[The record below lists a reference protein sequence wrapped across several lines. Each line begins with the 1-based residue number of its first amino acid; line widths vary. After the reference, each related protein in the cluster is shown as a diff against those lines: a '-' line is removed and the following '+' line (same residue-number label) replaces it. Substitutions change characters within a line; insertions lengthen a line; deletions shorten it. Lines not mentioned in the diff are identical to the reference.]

1 MRVPKLR
8 VGPFSVPELIVVG
21 IILMI
26 LASSATPRLGRA
38 SGDIQSAAL
47 AGNLAILRNGLDLY
61 ARDHNGAFPSVA
73 SFDAQMTQFT
83 DASGNASEFRDATH
97 TFGPYLRKVPVLTIG
112 PKGYRGAST
121 ILDAR
126 STNPGAAPGAWLY
139 DATTGEIRANLPT
152 QLADTSGTQYAAY

>member
-1 MRVPKLR
+1 
-8 VGPFSVPELIVVG
+8 
-21 IILMI
+21 
-26 LASSATPRLGRA
+26 
-38 SGDIQSAAL
+38 
-47 AGNLAILRNGLDLY
+47 
-61 ARDHNGAFPSVA
+61 
-73 SFDAQMTQFT
+73 MTQFT

-139 DATTGEIRANLPT
+139 DATTGEIRANLQPSSPT
-152 QLADTSGTQYAAY
+152 PPAPSTPRINSLDSTHARRYPCACSTMRHQVEV